1 MTRPLC
7 FVWHALG
14 WLYGLPLIKTKAYI
28 WPWWPVP
35 SDNTQYSY
43 SVTAV
48 AAVAYSSKSKRT
60 GWNTFVQV
68 RKYSGKVQG
77 SLQNL
82 NINFGFV
89 IELRYVFLQVKSICW
104 IVCIFFENDCKVS
117 LWITL
122 ESLHE
127 FSSSL
132 NQHVLSN
139 RAGRPTAYFSIFNG
153 SLKRNH
159 SLQLSSYNDM
169 END

>member
-35 SDNTQYSY
+35 CDNTQCSY
-43 SVTAV
+43 SVTA

-68 RKYSGKVQG
+68 RKYNGRIQG
-77 SLQNL
+77 LL
-82 NINFGFV
+82 KNFNAKIRLHLE
-89 IELRYVFLQVKSICW
+89 IEVLFASQAHLDILH
-104 IVCIFFENDCKVS
+104 FFEHNCKVT
-117 LWITL
+117 LRLIL

-127 FSSSL
+127 FSSSV
-132 NQHVLSN
+132 NRHVLSN
-139 RAGRPTAYFSIFNG
+139 RGGRPIAYFSIFNG

-159 SLQLSSYNDM
+159 SLQLSSHNDTKY
-169 END
+169 D

>member
-35 SDNTQYSY
+35 CDNTQCSY
-43 SVTAV
+43 SVTA

-68 RKYSGKVQG
+68 RKYNGRIQG
-77 SLQNL
+77 YLQFSNWKSEHVYRL
-82 NINFGFV
+82 KYILFASQAH
-89 IELRYVFLQVKSICW
+89 LDFLH
-104 IVCIFFENDCKVS
+104 FFEHNCKVT
-117 LWITL
+117 LRLIL

-127 FSSSL
+127 FSSSV
-132 NQHVLSN
+132 NRHVLSN
-139 RAGRPTAYFSIFNG
+139 REGRPTFLFLMAP
-153 SLKRNH
+153 
-159 SLQLSSYNDM
+159 
-169 END
+169 